1 MLGIKHWIA
10 LLVAAGLALVAT
22 TAVVIPSESADRIG
36 ISAFATGIRG

>member
-22 TAVVIPSESADRIG
+22 TAVVIPGKGAERPG
-36 ISAFATGIRG
+36 IPVFATGVRG